1 MENVT
6 PTKVGDHCPA
16 GTDYADTPARCAT
29 PAGQGGEKT
38 TSHNLSLGRV
48 KGQLN
53 LFPL

>member
-29 PAGQGGEKT
+29 PAGQGGEKLHHIT
-38 TSHNLSLGRV
+38 LPWVG
-48 KGQLN
+48 
-53 LFPL
+53 